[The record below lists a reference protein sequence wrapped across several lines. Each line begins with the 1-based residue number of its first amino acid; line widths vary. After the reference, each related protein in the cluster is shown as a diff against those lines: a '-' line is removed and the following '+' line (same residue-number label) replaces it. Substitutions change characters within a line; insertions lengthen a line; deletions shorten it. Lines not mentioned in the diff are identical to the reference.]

1 MATTKKKVVKKPKS
15 KASSPLAK
23 KPQSKQAQTIEELR
37 RERDEAQE
45 QLAAASHILRVIAS
59 SPTDIQPVLDTVAEN
74 AARLCGAN
82 DALIRRIDGDVLP
95 LAAQY
100 GQIQGLTEAETMPL
114 HRGSAIGRSII
125 NRQTIHIQDLAVEA
139 EDEFP
144 VGVALARRFGYHT
157 VLATPLLRKGVP
169 IGAIVIRRLEVRSFT
184 ERQIRLL
191 ETFADQAVI
200 AIDNARLIHEQEA
213 RNRDLTEALEQQTAT
228 SEILRVIASSPT
240 NIQPVLDTV
249 AENAARL
256 CEAKDAVISRV
267 DGELLNKSHNMG
279 RSRFLSPTA
288 SIATRRSA
296 AL

>member
-1 MATTKKKVVKKPKS
+1 
-15 KASSPLAK
+15 
-23 KPQSKQAQTIEELR
+23 
-37 RERDEAQE
+37 
-45 QLAAASHILRVIAS
+45 
-59 SPTDIQPVLDTVAEN
+59 
-74 AARLCGAN
+74 
-82 DALIRRIDGDVLP
+82 
-95 LAAQY
+95 
-100 GQIQGLTEAETMPL
+100 MPL

-125 NRQTIHIQDLAVEA
+125 DRQTIHIQDLAVEA

-240 NIQPVLDTV
+240 IFNQCWTLSRKMQRAFV
-249 AENAARL
+249 APTMRHS
-256 CEAKDAVISRV
+256 D
-267 DGELLNKSHNMG
+267 
-279 RSRFLSPTA
+279 LSKGTC
-288 SIATRRSA
+288 SGG
-296 AL
+296 